1 MAKAAEAVKEKTT
14 DKQDDSKKQA
24 QSVELS
30 EAAET
35 EVSGPGGSIGILLDM
50 DVPVTITIGQT
61 EIPVKRL
68 LQLGPGAVLKLDKP
82 VNEPIDLYLSDS
94 KFATGT
100 VVVVDGH
107 FAVKITQILGIDDSS
122 AQTKEE

>member
-1 MAKAAEAVKEKTT
+1 MAKAAEAVKENTT
-14 DKQDDSKKQA
+14 EKQEDSKKQA

-30 EAAET
+30 EAGESS
-35 EVSGPGGSIGILLDM
+35 VSGPGGSIGILLDM
-50 DVPVTITIGQT
+50 NVPVTVTIGQT

-68 LQLGPGAVLKLDKP
+68 LQLGPGAVLKLNKP
-82 VNEPIDLYLSDS
+82 INEPIDLYLSDS

-100 VVVVDGH
+100 VVVVDGR

-122 AQTKEE
+122 DKTEQE